1 MRLTWLFSRKF
12 RTSHQEKAVEKG
24 GVEMA
29 KFDGVKE
36 AKKLYERLFDA
47 DRVIWT
53 GQYVTDLEKVL
64 DDLDIGVIRADF
76 SKEFNNIDRIRNNN
90 VSGFLFKNKGKHT
103 IFMNTNTSES
113 AKRQRFT
120 LAHEI
125 GHFCLGHSE
134 DNDTYFRPQDI
145 NSSSG
150 KDEYEVSANA
160 FAAELLVPEKLI
172 KNLYEVGQSTK
183 LLSEIFNVS
192 EDVIKHRI
200 KNLELR

>member
-1 MRLTWLFSRKF
+1 
-12 RTSHQEKAVEKG
+12 
-24 GVEMA
+24 MA

-134 DNDTYFRPQDI
+134 DNDTYFRPRDI